1 MPSLSLHLRPSVHK
15 IPFKLISLYT
25 FSTNTTYSITNA
37 QFNLSATVV
46 QGFLSILQKYSK
58 SLIWVKSI
66 HAQIIT
72 NCISTDQSLG
82 TKLIRAYS
90 DLSSLDDARNVFD
103 QFLQPKTLLCNAM
116 LSGYL
121 RNERHR
127 ETLDLFRMMGSSN
140 LEIDSYTFN
149 YVLKACMGLSDYE
162 MGVEV
167 IKSIVHKK
175 MDKEKHL
182 GSLMINFF
190 VKHGKIGDARRIFDM
205 ISERDVVCWNS
216 IIGGYVQSG
225 QYDEAFN
232 MFLRMR
238 DSGITPSP
246 VTMVSLIQACERSDY
261 VELGKCVHGCVLEFG
276 MGEDAF
282 VLTALVNM
290 YCNIGDI
297 GYAQWVF
304 ETTPMRNL
312 VSWNTMISGC
322 IQHGLVHESFAL
334 FRRLVTSGCG
344 FDSGTIV
351 SLIQGCAL
359 TADMES
365 GKILHG
371 CVIRRGFE
379 LNPIISTAVVDLY
392 SKCGAIEQATFVFDR
407 MKKRNVITW
416 TAMLVGLAQN
426 GCAGDALKLFHHMQ
440 VEGVVANSVTLVS
453 LVHSCAHLGSL
464 KEGRSIHGYLIRHG
478 SAFDIVITTALND
491 MYAKCGKINSA
502 QMIFSNSNIHKDVIL
517 CNSMITG
524 YGIHGHGQ
532 QAIDLYRR
540 MKEEGIKPN
549 ETSFLSLLTAC
560 SHSGLVE
567 EGINLFHCMERDHN
581 IRPTEKH
588 YASFVDLLSRAG
600 LFKEAEALI
609 EQMPFEPGSSI
620 FEALLSGCQTHKNI
634 DLGIKTADKLL
645 SLDSMNPGIY
655 VVLSNIYAQ
664 ARKWDAV
671 NYVRSIMRTRGLKKT
686 PGYSLIEVGNQIH
699 TFFAGDDSHPNWVE
713 IHHYVENLKLEVEA
727 CGYVADTSCVL
738 RDVDEAMK
746 IKLLWG
752 HSERLAIAFGLLSTQ
767 AGSSIRITKNL
778 RVCVDCHNVTKY
790 ISKTVRRELIV
801 RDANRFH
808 HFVNGKCSCNDYW

>member
-1 MPSLSLHLRPSVHK
+1 MPFLSLHLHPSVHK
-15 IPFKLISLYT
+15 IPFKFMSLYA
-25 FSTNTTYSITNA
+25 FSTNNTYSITNA
-37 QFNLSATVV
+37 QFNLSATV
-46 QGFLSILQKYSK
+46 QGFLSLLQKYSK

-72 NCISTDQSLG
+72 NCVAIDQSLG
-82 TKLIRAYS
+82 TKLIRTYS
-90 DLSSLDDARNVFD
+90 DLSSLDDARSVFD
-103 QFLQPKTLLCNAM
+103 QFSQPRTFLCNAM

-127 ETLDLFRMMGSSN
+127 ETLDLFRMMGSCN
-140 LEIDSYTFN
+140 LEFDSYTFN
-149 YVLKACMGLSDYE
+149 YALKACMGLSDYE
-162 MGVEV
+162 MGMEV
-167 IKSIVHKK
+167 IKSIVCKK
-175 MDKEKHL
+175 MDKEKYL
-182 GSLMINFF
+182 ASLMINFL
-190 VKHGKIGDARRIFDM
+190 VKLRKIGDARRVFDM

-216 IIGGYVQSG
+216 MIGGYVQSG
-225 QYDEAFN
+225 QFDEVFD
-232 MFLRMR
+232 MFFRMR

-246 VTMVSLIQACERSDY
+246 ITMVSLIQACGRSGDM
-261 VELGKCVHGCVLEFG
+261 EIGKCVHGCVLEFG
-276 MGEDAF
+276 MGEDTF
-282 VLTALVNM
+282 VLSALVDMYSNM
-290 YCNIGDI
+290 GDI
-297 GYAQWVF
+297 GYAHLVF
-304 ETTPMRNL
+304 ETMPMRNL

-322 IQHGLVHESFAL
+322 IQNGLVHESFSL

-379 LNPIISTAVVDLY
+379 LNLIISTAIIDLY

-407 MKKRNVITW
+407 MKERNVITW

-426 GCAGDALKLFHHMQ
+426 GSAGDAMKLFHRMQ
-440 VEGVVANSVTLVS
+440 AEGVVANSVTLVS
-453 LVHSCAHLGSL
+453 LVHSCAYVGSP
-464 KEGRSIHGYLIRHG
+464 KEGRSTHAYLIRRG
-478 SAFDIVITTALND
+478 YTFDIVVTTALID

-502 QMIFSNSNIHKDVIL
+502 EMIFSNSSIHKDVIL
-517 CNSMITG
+517 YNSMITG
-524 YGIHGHGQ
+524 YGIHGHGH
-532 QAIDLYRR
+532 QAVDIYRR
-540 MKEEGIKPN
+540 MKEEGVKPN

-567 EGINLFHCMERDHN
+567 EGINLFHSMERDHN
-581 IRPTEKH
+581 IKPTQKH
-588 YASFVDLLSRAG
+588 YASIVDLLSRAG
-600 LFKEAEALI
+600 RFKEAEAFI

-620 FEALLSGCQTHKNI
+620 FEALLNGCQTHKNI

-645 SLDSMNPGIY
+645 GLESMNPGIY

-671 NYVRSIMRTRGLKKT
+671 NYVRSIMRIRGLKKI
-686 PGYSLIEVGNQIH
+686 PGYSLIEVGNQVY

-713 IHHYVENLKLEVEA
+713 IHQYVENLRLEVEA

-752 HSERLAIAFGLLSTQ
+752 HSERLAIAFGLLSTP
-767 AGSSIRITKNL
+767 AGTSIRITKNL

-790 ISKTVRRELIV
+790 ISKIVRRELIV

-808 HFVNGKCSCNDYW
+808 LFVNGKCSCNDYW